1 MGYTTYTCTRCGDA
15 YKGDY
20 TEAAG
25 HKPGDWIIDKEPT
38 TDSEGS
44 KHRECEVCGE
54 KLEEET
60 IEKIYNQATTDSK
73 GEAVVG
79 GYLVIVTDTD
89 TKDPV
94 SNAIVTLHADDTL
107 SIRLPNSRQLDYA
120 DQTTVTVL
128 LTKDK
133 SAVEGMFVT
142 MTDKHDNYCAGNTDS
157 NGQVTVP
164 GTSGKTTSTY
174 LIKSI
179 LEQKA
184 GAKVG
189 LVGTIQNMI
198 GDQVLHTERT
208 TPESFELQ
216 KLFRQMSDAGCTHV
230 VMEVSSHA
238 LVQRR
243 VGAIDFALGVF
254 TNLTQDHLDYHGT
267 MEAYCDAKA
276 RLFRQCRAAAVNG
289 DDSWTPRL
297 LENVTCP
304 VTRFGQGLAND
315 LVGWDAHYCAD
326 RVSFTACSDSE
337 HIPVTLHIPGAF
349 SLYNAL
355 AALAAAQALGI
366 PIEDAAQALSLCQGV
381 RGRAE
386 VVPTDTDYTVLIDY
400 AHTPDGLKNILS
412 TVCGFAD
419 ARVLVV
425 FGCGGDRDRTK
436 RAEMGRIAARLAD
449 EVIVTSDNPRTENPY
464 AILHE
469 ILAGMADSATP
480 FAVLESRR
488 EAITYAL
495 DHARTGDVVVLAGK
509 GHETYQVV
517 GAETLPLDERQV
529 VREHLS
535 Q

>member
-1 MGYTTYTCTRCGDA
+1 MSALDHFRLLRADA
-15 YKGDY
+15 RTEIHDLTLDSRAAGEGSLFLALHGAREDGADY
-20 TEAAG
+20 AKEAAARG
-25 HKPGDWIIDKEPT
+25 AVCVVTEHAAEGVPCVLVPDAHEAAAKLAARWYGEPAGRMT
-38 TDSEGS
+38 
-44 KHRECEVCGE
+44 
-54 KLEEET
+54 
-60 IEKIYNQATTDSK
+60 
-73 GEAVVG
+73 VVG
-79 GYLVIVTDTD
+79 VT
-89 TKDPV
+89 
-94 SNAIVTLHADDTL
+94 
-107 SIRLPNSRQLDYA
+107 
-120 DQTTVTVL
+120 
-128 LTKDK
+128 
-133 SAVEGMFVT
+133 
-142 MTDKHDNYCAGNTDS
+142 
-157 NGQVTVP
+157 
-164 GTSGKTTSTY
+164 GTNGKTTTTY
-174 LIKSI
+174 LLKQL
-179 LEQKA
+179 LERCL

-189 LVGTIQNMI
+189 LIGTNQNMI
-198 GDQVLHTERT
+198 GDAVLPAERT
-208 TPESFELQ
+208 TPDALTLQ
-216 KLFRQMSDAGCTHV
+216 RLLREMADAGCTHV

-243 VGAIDFALGVF
+243 AGAIDFALGVF

-289 DDSWTPRL
+289 DDPWTPRL

-425 FGCGGDRDRTK
+425 FGCGGDRDRAK
-436 RAEMGRIAARLAD
+436 RPIMGEIAGRYSELA
-449 EVIVTSDNPRTENPY
+449 VVTSDNPRTEDPM
-464 AILHE
+464 AIIE
-469 ILAGMADSATP
+469 TIEEGVKRSGAKYTVIENRRSAI
-480 FAVLESRR
+480 A
-488 EAITYAL
+488 YAL
-495 DHARTGDVVVLAGK
+495 SVAEPDDIILIAGK
-509 GHETYQVV
+509 GHENYQEINGTRYHFDDKEIVK
-517 GAETLPLDERQV
+517 ELLKE
-529 VREHLS
+529 L
-535 Q
+535 

>member
-1 MGYTTYTCTRCGDA
+1 MRVKIISDSTCDLSPELLERYDIAITPLCIIKDGEEFQDGVNITPADIFAHVDGGGSLCSTAAVSQYEYGKVFARYAKEYDA
-15 YKGDY
+15 VVQVTIGANFSCCYQNACL
-20 TEAAG
+20 AAQEF
-25 HKPGDWIIDKEPT
+25 DNVYVV
-38 TDSEGS
+38 DSENLSSGQGLLVVAAA
-44 KHRECEVCGE
+44 KLAARWYGE
-54 KLEEET
+54 PAGRMT
-60 IEKIYNQATTDSK
+60 
-73 GEAVVG
+73 VVG
-79 GYLVIVTDTD
+79 VT
-89 TKDPV
+89 
-94 SNAIVTLHADDTL
+94 
-107 SIRLPNSRQLDYA
+107 
-120 DQTTVTVL
+120 
-128 LTKDK
+128 
-133 SAVEGMFVT
+133 
-142 MTDKHDNYCAGNTDS
+142 
-157 NGQVTVP
+157 
-164 GTSGKTTSTY
+164 GTNGKTTTTY
-174 LIKSI
+174 LLKQL
-179 LEQKA
+179 LERCL

-189 LVGTIQNMI
+189 LIGTNQNMI
-198 GDQVLHTERT
+198 GDAVLPAERT
-208 TPESFELQ
+208 TPDALTLQ
-216 KLFRQMSDAGCTHV
+216 RLLREMADAGCTHV

-243 VGAIDFALGVF
+243 AGAIDFALGVF

-289 DDSWTPRL
+289 DDPWTPRL

>member
-1 MGYTTYTCTRCGDA
+1 MKLSELLSHIPHTLL
-15 YKGDY
+15 
-20 TEAAG
+20 AG
-25 HKPGDWIIDKEPT
+25 
-38 TDSEGS
+38 S
-44 KHRECEVCGE
+44 
-54 KLEEET
+54 
-60 IEKIYNQATTDSK
+60 
-73 GEAVVG
+73 GEAEITALCCDSRRAGPGSLFVALPGARADGHGFVPAAFAQGAAAAVVERPVDAPAG
-79 GYLVIVTDTD
+79 AAVVLVENARIALSLLAAAFYGYPARRMTLVGITG
-89 TKDPV
+89 TK
-94 SNAIVTLHADDTL
+94 
-107 SIRLPNSRQLDYA
+107 
-120 DQTTVTVL
+120 
-128 LTKDK
+128 
-133 SAVEGMFVT
+133 
-142 MTDKHDNYCAGNTDS
+142 
-157 NGQVTVP
+157 
-164 GTSGKTTSTY
+164 GKTTTAF
-174 LIKSI
+174 LLRSI
-179 LEQKA
+179 LTAA
-184 GAKVG
+184 GYKTG
-189 LVGTIQNMI
+189 MIGTVGTFI
-198 GDQVLHTERT
+198 GDEMVCDARNT
-208 TPESFELQ
+208 TPESLELQ
-216 KLFRQMSDAGCTHV
+216 ERFARMAAEGCTHV

-243 VGAIDFALGVF
+243 AGAIDFALGVF

-289 DDSWTPRL
+289 DDPWTPRL

-488 EAITYAL
+488 EAIAYAL

>member
-1 MGYTTYTCTRCGDA
+1 MHLKTLLAGLSLRSATADMETEITRISYDSRTTAPGDVFVAMTGFATDGHA
-15 YKGDY
+15 YIGKAV
-20 TEAAG
+20 AAG
-25 HKPGDWIIDKEPT
+25 
-38 TDSEGS
+38 
-44 KHRECEVCGE
+44 
-54 KLEEET
+54 
-60 IEKIYNQATTDSK
+60 AA
-73 GEAVVG
+73 AVVCERPPEDSSVP
-79 GYLVIVTDTD
+79 YVLVE
-89 TKDPV
+89 
-94 SNAIVTLHADDTL
+94 
-107 SIRLPNSRQLDYA
+107 NSRRALAVMAANYYGHPA
-120 DQTTVTVL
+120 DSMTMVAVT
-128 LTKDK
+128 
-133 SAVEGMFVT
+133 
-142 MTDKHDNYCAGNTDS
+142 
-157 NGQVTVP
+157 
-164 GTSGKTTSTY
+164 GTNGKTTTTY
-174 LIKSI
+174 LLKAI
-179 LEQKA
+179 LEQEL

-189 LVGTIQNMI
+189 LIGTNQDLI
-198 GDQVLHTERT
+198 GDEVVPTERT
-208 TPESFELQ
+208 TPESLELQ
-216 KLFRQMSDAGCTHV
+216 ELFARMRSAGCTHV
-230 VMEVSSHA
+230 VMEASSHA
-238 LVQRR
+238 LALDR
-243 VGAIDFALGVF
+243 VYGIHYAVGIF
-254 TNLTQDHLDYHGT
+254 TNLTQDHLDFHKT

-276 RLFRQCRAAAVNG
+276 RLFRQCRAAVVNG
-289 DDSWTPRL
+289 DDPWTPRL

-449 EVIVTSDNPRTENPY
+449 EVLVTSDKPRTEDPY

-488 EAITYAL
+488 EAIAYAL

>member
-1 MGYTTYTCTRCGDA
+1 MTLKELLAGLDILSSSADLNTDIHEVQYDSRLVEPGDLFIA
-15 YKGDY
+15 VPG
-20 TEAAG
+20 AAADG
-25 HKPGDWIIDKEPT
+25 HKFIPMA
-38 TDSEGS
+38 
-44 KHRECEVCGE
+44 REKGAACVLC
-54 KLEEET
+54 
-60 IEKIYNQATTDSK
+60 EKIPEGDVPFVQVADTRRAL
-73 GEAVVG
+73 AVVG
-79 GYLVIVTDTD
+79 GNRFDH
-89 TKDPV
+89 P
-94 SNAIVTLHADDTL
+94 A
-107 SIRLPNSRQLDYA
+107 RE
-120 DQTTVTVL
+120 
-128 LTKDK
+128 LTMI
-133 SAVEGMFVT
+133 GIT
-142 MTDKHDNYCAGNTDS
+142 
-157 NGQVTVP
+157 

-189 LVGTIQNMI
+189 LIGTIQNMI
-198 GDQVLHTERT
+198 GDRALHTERT

-216 KLFRQMSDAGCTHV
+216 RLLREMSDAGCTHV

-243 VGAIDFALGVF
+243 AGAIDFALGVF

-289 DDSWTPRL
+289 DDPWTPRL

>member
-1 MGYTTYTCTRCGDA
+1 MMNNPKPISEFLVPGKRAHLVGIGGVSMNSLGELLLSRGVPISGSDRLRTDVTARLEALGAKITY
-15 YKGDY
+15 
-20 TEAAG
+20 E
-25 HKPGDWIIDKEPT
+25 HKPE
-38 TDSEGS
+38 
-44 KHRECEVCGE
+44 
-54 KLEEET
+54 
-60 IEKIYNQATTDSK
+60 N
-73 GEAVVG
+73 
-79 GYLVIVTDTD
+79 
-89 TKDPV
+89 
-94 SNAIVTLHADDTL
+94 
-107 SIRLPNSRQLDYA
+107 
-120 DQTTVTVL
+120 
-128 LTKDK
+128 
-133 SAVEGMFVT
+133 VEGASLIVRT
-142 MTDKHDNYCAGNTDS
+142 AAVHDDNPEIVRAHELGIPVMERAEAWGHLMRDYDNVVCLAGTH
-157 NGQVTVP
+157 
-164 GTSGKTTSTY
+164 GKTTTTY
-174 LIKSI
+174 LLKQL
-179 LEQKA
+179 LERCL

-189 LVGTIQNMI
+189 LIGTNQNMI
-198 GDQVLHTERT
+198 GDAVLPAERT
-208 TPESFELQ
+208 TPDALTLQ
-216 KLFRQMSDAGCTHV
+216 RLLREMADAGCTHV

-243 VGAIDFALGVF
+243 AGAIDFALGVF

-289 DDSWTPRL
+289 DDPWTPRL

>member
-1 MGYTTYTCTRCGDA
+1 MKLCELMRDTGVLPGPFPEREEL
-15 YKGDY
+15 KGLSCDSRRVEPGFAFVCIRGTAVDGHEY
-20 TEAAG
+20 VRQAVENGAA
-25 HKPGDWIIDKEPT
+25 
-38 TDSEGS
+38 
-44 KHRECEVCGE
+44 
-54 KLEEET
+54 
-60 IEKIYNQATTDSK
+60 
-73 GEAVVG
+73 
-79 GYLVIVTDTD
+79 VIVAEH
-89 TKDPV
+89 PV
-94 SNAIVTLHADDTL
+94 ELGVADGVPQVLVASGRRAWARMCANWFGNPAERLRMIGVT
-107 SIRLPNSRQLDYA
+107 
-120 DQTTVTVL
+120 
-128 LTKDK
+128 
-133 SAVEGMFVT
+133 
-142 MTDKHDNYCAGNTDS
+142 
-157 NGQVTVP
+157 
-164 GTSGKTTSTY
+164 GTNGKTTTTY
-174 LIKSI
+174 LLKSI
-179 LEQKA
+179 LEA
-184 GAKVG
+184 NGEKVG
-189 LVGTIQNMI
+189 LIGTIQNMI
-198 GDQVLHTERT
+198 GERVLASGHT
-208 TPESFELQ
+208 TPDPYDLQ
-216 KLFRQMSDAGCTHV
+216 SMLSLMVAEGCGYA

-243 VGAIDFALGVF
+243 AGAIDFALGVF

-289 DDSWTPRL
+289 DDPWTPRL

-488 EAITYAL
+488 EAIAYAL

>member
-1 MGYTTYTCTRCGDA
+1 MKLNDILKGLEVLSATADMAQEITGVSYDSRTTA
-15 YKGDY
+15 
-20 TEAAG
+20 
-25 HKPGDWIIDKEPT
+25 PGDVFVAI
-38 TDSEGS
+38 S
-44 KHRECEVCGE
+44 
-54 KLEEET
+54 
-60 IEKIYNQATTDSK
+60 
-73 GEAVVG
+73 GEAVDGHRFIPIAAEKGAVCVVCERVPEG
-79 GYLVIVTDTD
+79 DIPYVQVKSSRKALALMAANWFDHPAREMTMIGVT
-89 TKDPV
+89 
-94 SNAIVTLHADDTL
+94 
-107 SIRLPNSRQLDYA
+107 
-120 DQTTVTVL
+120 
-128 LTKDK
+128 
-133 SAVEGMFVT
+133 
-142 MTDKHDNYCAGNTDS
+142 
-157 NGQVTVP
+157 

-243 VGAIDFALGVF
+243 AGAIDFALGVF

-289 DDSWTPRL
+289 DDPWTPRL

-315 LVGWDAHYCAD
+315 LVGWDAQYCAD

-366 PIEDAAQALSLCQGV
+366 PIGDAAQALSLCQGV

-488 EAITYAL
+488 EAIAYAL

>member
-1 MGYTTYTCTRCGDA
+1 
-15 YKGDY
+15 
-20 TEAAG
+20 
-25 HKPGDWIIDKEPT
+25 
-38 TDSEGS
+38 
-44 KHRECEVCGE
+44 
-54 KLEEET
+54 
-60 IEKIYNQATTDSK
+60 
-73 GEAVVG
+73 
-79 GYLVIVTDTD
+79 
-89 TKDPV
+89 
-94 SNAIVTLHADDTL
+94 
-107 SIRLPNSRQLDYA
+107 
-120 DQTTVTVL
+120 
-128 LTKDK
+128 
-133 SAVEGMFVT
+133 
-142 MTDKHDNYCAGNTDS
+142 
-157 NGQVTVP
+157 
-164 GTSGKTTSTY
+164 
-174 LIKSI
+174 
-179 LEQKA
+179 
-184 GAKVG
+184 
-189 LVGTIQNMI
+189 
-198 GDQVLHTERT
+198 
-208 TPESFELQ
+208 
-216 KLFRQMSDAGCTHV
+216 
-230 VMEVSSHA
+230 MEVSSHA

-243 VGAIDFALGVF
+243 AGAIDFALGVF

-289 DDSWTPRL
+289 DDPWTPRL

>member
-1 MGYTTYTCTRCGDA
+1 MSALDHFRLLRADA
-15 YKGDY
+15 RTEIHDLTLDSRTAGEGSLFLALHGAREDGADY
-20 TEAAG
+20 AKEAAARG
-25 HKPGDWIIDKEPT
+25 AVCVVTEHAAEGVPCVLVPDAHEAAAKLAARWYGEPAGRMT
-38 TDSEGS
+38 
-44 KHRECEVCGE
+44 
-54 KLEEET
+54 
-60 IEKIYNQATTDSK
+60 
-73 GEAVVG
+73 VVG
-79 GYLVIVTDTD
+79 VT
-89 TKDPV
+89 
-94 SNAIVTLHADDTL
+94 
-107 SIRLPNSRQLDYA
+107 
-120 DQTTVTVL
+120 
-128 LTKDK
+128 
-133 SAVEGMFVT
+133 
-142 MTDKHDNYCAGNTDS
+142 
-157 NGQVTVP
+157 
-164 GTSGKTTSTY
+164 GTNGKTTTTY
-174 LIKSI
+174 LLKQL
-179 LEQKA
+179 LERCL

-189 LVGTIQNMI
+189 LIGTNQNMI
-198 GDQVLHTERT
+198 GDAVLPAERT
-208 TPESFELQ
+208 TPDALTLQ
-216 KLFRQMSDAGCTHV
+216 RLLREMADAGCTHV

-243 VGAIDFALGVF
+243 AGAIDFALGVF

-289 DDSWTPRL
+289 DDPWTPRL

-425 FGCGGDRDRTK
+425 FGCGGDRDRAK
-436 RAEMGRIAARLAD
+436 RPIMGEIAGRYSELA
-449 EVIVTSDNPRTENPY
+449 VVTSDNPRTEEPMAIIETIEEGVKRSGAKYVVIENRRAAIAY
-464 AILHE
+464 AISVAE
-469 ILAGMADSATP
+469 PDDVIL
-480 FAVLESRR
+480 
-488 EAITYAL
+488 I
-495 DHARTGDVVVLAGK
+495 AGK
-509 GHETYQVV
+509 GHENYQEIN
-517 GAETLPLDERQV
+517 GTRYHFDDKEI
-529 VREHLS
+529 VRELLANPD
-535 Q
+535 

>member
-1 MGYTTYTCTRCGDA
+1 MKLKDVLKGLEILSATADIETEITGVSYDSRTTE
-15 YKGDY
+15 KGDVFV
-20 TEAAG
+20 A
-25 HKPGDWIIDKEPT
+25 I
-38 TDSEGS
+38 S
-44 KHRECEVCGE
+44 
-54 KLEEET
+54 
-60 IEKIYNQATTDSK
+60 
-73 GEAVVG
+73 GEAVDGHRFIPMAAEKGAACVVCERIPEGDIPYVQVESSRKALALMG
-79 GYLVIVTDTD
+79 GNWFDHPAREMTMIGVT
-89 TKDPV
+89 
-94 SNAIVTLHADDTL
+94 
-107 SIRLPNSRQLDYA
+107 
-120 DQTTVTVL
+120 
-128 LTKDK
+128 
-133 SAVEGMFVT
+133 
-142 MTDKHDNYCAGNTDS
+142 
-157 NGQVTVP
+157 

-208 TPESFELQ
+208 TPESFELHR
-216 KLFRQMSDAGCTHV
+216 LFRQMSDAGCTHV

-243 VGAIDFALGVF
+243 AGAIDFALGVF

-289 DDSWTPRL
+289 DDPWTPRL

-488 EAITYAL
+488 EAIAYAL